1 MTTRSPTKPLTLGSE
16 FLSIGLANTP
26 NPQLGRKKSSAADPR
41 EKSLDSSSASLVQS
55 LRHSLAL
62 HNRMLSRVL
71 IAAPRPSPLLVELL
85 EDVGNRYLDLSEL
98 ALQAFKPMP
107 KRKRKA
113 LQM

>member
-1 MTTRSPTKPLTLGSE
+1 MTTRSSPRPVTVGSK
-16 FLSIGLANTP
+16 FSSIGLANTP
-26 NPQLGRKKSSAADPR
+26 NPQPGRKKPSAADPR
-41 EKSLDSSSASLVQS
+41 EKSLDSPSASLVQS
-55 LRHSLAL
+55 LRNSLAL

-71 IAAPRPSPLLVELL
+71 TTSRPSPVLVELL

-98 ALQAFKPMP
+98 ALHPFKPTA

>member
-1 MTTRSPTKPLTLGSE
+1 MTTRSSPRPVTVGSK
-16 FLSIGLANTP
+16 FSSIGLANTP
-26 NPQLGRKKSSAADPR
+26 NPQPARKKPSAADPR
-41 EKSLDSSSASLVQS
+41 EKSLDLASASLVQS

-71 IAAPRPSPLLVELL
+71 MTTSQPSPVIVELL

-98 ALQAFKPMP
+98 ALHPFKPTA